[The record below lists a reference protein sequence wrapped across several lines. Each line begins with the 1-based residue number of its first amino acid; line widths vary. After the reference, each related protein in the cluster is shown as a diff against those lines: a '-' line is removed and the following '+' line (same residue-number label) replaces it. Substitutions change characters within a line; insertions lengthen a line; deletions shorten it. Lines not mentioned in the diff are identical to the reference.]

1 MNGRFSNIINS
12 NTPVLVDFYAD
23 WCQPCK
29 HMAPILKEIKSELKE
44 TVRIIKVDVDR
55 NPMIATQ
62 FQIRSIPTVMVFKNG
77 EVQWTGVGLHPANEI
92 KTVLR
97 RHINAQS

>member
-1 MNGRFSNIINS
+1 
-12 NTPVLVDFYAD
+12 
-23 WCQPCK
+23 
-29 HMAPILKEIKSELKE
+29 MAPILKEIKSELKE

-77 EVQWTGVGLHPANEI
+77 EVQWTGVGLLPANEI

-97 RHINAQS
+97 RHINGQS